1 MNGYGW
7 IEIVLSGFGMLAF
20 YIWQKRSLSRDIA
33 DREARERGEKMD
45 PPDEPGR
52 KV

>member
-1 MNGYGW
+1 MGYLGL
-7 IEIVLSGFGMLAF
+7 IEIAFTIVGLGAF
-20 YIWQKRSLSRDIA
+20 YIWQKRSLVRDIA